1 MLSPLTKNTLPSFL
15 ALHILPYP
23 LALTHVPALLAG
35 LSTPTAQSSRG
46 ELLLP
51 DFADPYL
58 NLGRRAHIPHL
69 AQAGRPV

>member
-1 MLSPLTKNTLPSFL
+1 MLFPLTKNTLPSSL
-15 ALHILPYP
+15 ALHILPCP

-51 DFADPYL
+51 DFADL
-58 NLGRRAHIPHL
+58 TLGRRAHIPHL